1 MYVLDNTWPCSPARH
16 SSYTKHVLTYMVSIG
31 SIPNKDASAPS
42 PFLSYLGMLFIYA
55 LNRSAYLPGG
65 CGCVYLV
72 PEGVWVNPQ
81 PAAGKQGELAQGP
94 ILLQVLRRI
103 HKSGKSY
110 NPYCKWNRFFI
121 WGGKYC
127 WNRRQKMCQAI
138 QRKTHRKANAAK
150 TSSVTQ
156 IPGKGGP
163 VTCRKTTQSR
173 WKNVSPNPPA

>member
-16 SSYTKHVLTYMVSIG
+16 SSYTKHVLTYMVSVG

-55 LNRSAYLPGG
+55 FNRSAYLPGG

-72 PEGVWVNPQ
+72 PVGVWVNPQ

-110 NPYCKWNRFFI
+110 NPYCKCPLRLCATFFFTNYNQTGAFI
-121 WGGKYC
+121 YFLFVGENTPGTDDKKCAKQFKGKPTEKPT
-127 WNRRQKMCQAI
+127 RQKPVPS
-138 QRKTHRKANAAK
+138 HKARE
-150 TSSVTQ
+150 
-156 IPGKGGP
+156 KGA
-163 VTCRKTTQSR
+163 Q
-173 WKNVSPNPPA
+173 